1 MDRRLVMIGILLF
14 SLYST
19 STRFSLDGYEL
30 EYVLSAMN
38 VYHGNGPAMA
48 PGFND
53 CPGIWP
59 TDIESRVYPRQNL
72 LQTYLSVPF
81 YALGAALAGEG
92 PTIEGRGGV
101 WELPWGPVAA
111 VSLLNPLCAAFLAL
125 LVGLACKEMG
135 VQPPGHAVV
144 AVIYGVTTMNWHY
157 GALGMEVVQTTI
169 LMFAVWAAI
178 RYRFTGKT
186 PWLIL
191 SILLLPAL
199 ANTKKISFLFVFP
212 VVIYLVW
219 SLSLHRKKAASIA
232 AATVI
237 LAAVTGIG
245 VMIWSMMIRFHAE
258 PDLFQHFL
266 RSYLSGG
273 FKTADLVFAL
283 LVSPGEGLLIFNP
296 MLWFA
301 IPAWLAF
308 YQKYRPESRLFL
320 GNFLL
325 LLLVIRIIPYVLI
338 DEEWGPR
345 YLFVILP
352 MAFIAGAGGLLKNRK
367 KTARTCFI
375 AMLIA
380 SLVLQWLSSMYL
392 GFQMLDIPL
401 KMGVTDYMVMVFTP
415 SLSQIG
421 LTITSFVSYMRYLVT
436 GESLV
441 LHHRQYHEYTG
452 KGGAYTVLR
461 QDLEGLDRPSGGW
474 FIVRWVLSEKG
485 HHQMT
490 PGLTLFLKCLI
501 DTIILG
507 ALGWISIKA
516 LKEYRIRVYQ
526 AESL

>member
-1 MDRRLVMIGILLF
+1 MDRRLVMVGILLF
-14 SLYST
+14 SLYSA

-48 PGFND
+48 AGFSD

-59 TDIESRVYPRQNL
+59 TDGESLVYPRQNL

-81 YALGAALAGEG
+81 YALGAVLVGER

-101 WELPWGPVAA
+101 WDLPWGPVGA
-111 VSLLNPLCAAFLAL
+111 VSLLNPLCAAFLAM
-125 LVGLACKEMG
+125 LVGLICRELG
-135 VQPPGHAVV
+135 VQSPGHAVV

-157 GALGMEVVQTTI
+157 GALGMEVVQTTV
-169 LMFAVWAAI
+169 LMFAIWAAM

-186 PWLIL
+186 SWMIL

-212 VVIYLVW
+212 VVIYLIW
-219 SLSLHRKKAASIA
+219 SLSLHRKKTASFA
-232 AATVI
+232 AAAVI
-237 LAAVTGIG
+237 LAAVTGTA
-245 VMIWSMMIRFHAE
+245 VMTWSMIVRFHAE
-258 PDLFQHFL
+258 PNLFPHFL

-296 MLWFA
+296 ILWFA
-301 IPAWLAF
+301 VPAWPVF
-308 YQKYRPESRLFL
+308 YKEYRAESRLFL
-320 GNFLL
+320 GIFLL
-325 LLLVIRIIPYVLI
+325 LLLIIRIIPYVLI

-352 MAFIAGAGGLLKNRK
+352 MAVIAGAGGLLKNRA
-367 KTARTCFI
+367 KTARIFFVTV
-375 AMLIA
+375 LIA

-392 GFQMLDIPL
+392 GFQMLDIPI
-401 KMGVTDYMVMVFTP
+401 KMGVSDYMLTVFTP

-421 LTITSFVSYMRYLVT
+421 LTVISFTSYMHYLIT

-441 LHHRQYHEYTG
+441 LQHRRYHTYTG
-452 KGGAYTVLR
+452 KGGSYTVLR
-461 QDLEGLDRPSGGW
+461 QDLDGLDRPSGGL

-485 HHQMT
+485 HHRLT
-490 PGLTLFLKCLI
+490 PGLTLFLKFLF
-501 DTIILG
+501 DSIILG
-507 ALGWISIKA
+507 ALGWMSIKA
-516 LKEYRIRVYQ
+516 LKEYRIRVHQ